1 MDTQMFDS
9 VIVWTILALGLFVYQ
24 KLTYFIVRLKTGH
37 GNETV
42 QAWSDTFERLIS
54 ALPLLGLLGTIMG
67 LLDAFTALAN
77 GEGLT
82 ATSALSEG
90 ISSALWTTQLGLV
103 IAVPAWMLLSY
114 MKNLSTR
121 EELANA
127 IQPATAP

>member
-1 MDTQMFDS
+1 
-9 VIVWTILALGLFVYQ
+9 
-24 KLTYFIVRLKTGH
+24 
-37 GNETV
+37 
-42 QAWSDTFERLIS
+42 
-54 ALPLLGLLGTIMG
+54 MG
-67 LLDAFTALAN
+67 LLEAFTALAN